1 LSLLLDNPLNPR
13 GWFPLIEASRIFPRH
28 GAILVQIAVPVTM
41 IIDQPERGMDSNPLA
56 LVIQALERAAL
67 QSTVLPYKRFHV
79 LFPRTVPLTR
89 RYEVLDA
96 ALRSLNNA
104 PDIDYG
110 VMLACDNGLP
120 GPEFFRRYQKQRWE
134 TYVAVMGDPR
144 FKSATLKGKRELVA
158 AERQRVHQHALRT
171 RAQGR
176 ALEREQE
183 HEQQCA

>member
-1 LSLLLDNPLNPR
+1 MD
-13 GWFPLIEASRIFPRH
+13 
-28 GAILVQIAVPVTM
+28 
-41 IIDQPERGMDSNPLA
+41 MDSNPLA

-89 RYEVLDA
+89 RYEVLDV
-96 ALRSLNNA
+96 ALRSLNNE

-120 GPEFFRRYQKQRWE
+120 GPEFFRRYQKHRWD
-134 TYVAVMGDPR
+134 TYVAAMGDPR

-158 AERQRVHQHALRT
+158 AERQRVHQHALRARNQT
-171 RAQGR
+171 RQARAQ
-176 ALEREQE
+176 EREQQPE
-183 HEQQCA
+183 QEREQQCA